1 MASIVITELNK
12 FPKER
17 DYTYKDLEVDLS
29 IDYTK
34 TNPLN
39 NFKEQ
44 KDIAVDYDVAAIK
57 NSIFNIFTTIPGQK
71 ILNPT
76 FGLNLLY
83 YLFTGI
89 TAENARML
97 GDTILKG
104 ITKFEPRVTVD
115 NINITT
121 DYDNQQY
128 TIDLFLSVPS
138 LNIKGLQVKGTLAES
153 GYYFN

>member
-1 MASIVITELNK
+1 MASIVIKDLNK
-12 FPKER
+12 FPVDR
-17 DYTYKDLEVDLS
+17 NYTYKDIDVDLV

-44 KDIAVDYDVAAIK
+44 KDLKGDFDVQAIK
-57 NSIFNIFTTIPGQK
+57 NSIFNIFTTAPGQK
-71 ILNPT
+71 LLNPT

-97 GDTILKG
+97 GETILRG
-104 ITKFEPRVTVD
+104 LTKFEPRVTVE
-115 NINITT
+115 NINVTT
-121 DYDNQQY
+121 DYDNQEY
-128 TIDLFLSVPS
+128 IIDMFLSVPT
-138 LNIKGLQVKGTLAES
+138 LNIRGLAIKGTLAES

>member
-1 MASIVITELNK
+1 MSSIVITELNK
-12 FPKER
+12 FPVDRE
-17 DYTYKDLEVDLS
+17 YTYRDLEVDLE
-29 IDYTK
+29 INYTK
-34 TNPLN
+34 TSPLN

-44 KDIAVDYDVAAIK
+44 KDIKSDFDIQAIK

-89 TAENARML
+89 TAENARNL
-97 GDTILKG
+97 GETILKG
-104 ITKFEPRVTVD
+104 ITKFEPRVTVE
-115 NINITT
+115 NINVTT
-121 DYDNQQY
+121 DYDNQEY
-128 TIDLFLSVPS
+128 TIEMFLSVPS
-138 LNIKGLQVKGTLAES
+138 LNIRGLAIKGTLAES

>member
-1 MASIVITELNK
+1 MASIVIKDLNK
-12 FPKER
+12 FPNER
-17 DYTYKDLEVDLS
+17 DYTYKDIEFDLK

-34 TNPLN
+34 SNGVNSLR
-39 NFKEQ
+39 EQ
-44 KDIAVDYDVAAIK
+44 KDITVDLDVAAIK

-83 YLFTGI
+83 FLFDGI
-89 TAENARML
+89 SSTNARLL

-104 ITKFEPRVTVD
+104 LNKFEPRVRVE
-115 NINITT
+115 NIDITT
-121 DYDNQQY
+121 DFDNQQY
-128 TIDLFLSVPS
+128 TIDLLLSVPS
-138 LNIKGLQVKGTLAES
+138 LNITGLQVKGTLAES

>member
-1 MASIVITELNK
+1 MSSIVITELNK
-12 FPKER
+12 FPKGR
-17 DYTYKDLEVDLS
+17 DYTYKDLEMDLK

-34 TNPLN
+34 TSPLN

-44 KDIAVDYDVAAIK
+44 KDIIVDYDVNAIK

-71 ILNPT
+71 LLNPP

-89 TAENARML
+89 TTENAKML

-104 ITKFEPRVTVD
+104 ITKFEPRVSVD

-128 TIDLFLSVPS
+128 IIDLFLSVPS

>member
-17 DYTYKDLEVDLS
+17 DYTYKDLEVDLM

-44 KDIAVDYDVAAIK
+44 KDIVVDYDVAAIK

-97 GDTILKG
+97 GDTIIKG
-104 ITKFEPRVTVD
+104 IAKFEPRVTVD

-121 DYDNQQY
+121 DYENQQY

>member
-17 DYTYKDLEVDLS
+17 DYTYKDLEVDLT
-29 IDYTK
+29 IDSTK

-44 KDIAVDYDVAAIK
+44 RDIDVDYNVAAVK

-104 ITKFEPRVTVD
+104 ITKFEPRVTVE

>member
-17 DYTYKDLEVDLS
+17 DYTYKDLEMDLK

-34 TNPLN
+34 TSPLN

-44 KDIAVDYDVAAIK
+44 KDIVVDYDVAAIK

-71 ILNPT
+71 LLNPP

-83 YLFTGI
+83 SKRNYQI
-89 TAENARML
+89 
-97 GDTILKG
+97 
-104 ITKFEPRVTVD
+104 
-115 NINITT
+115 
-121 DYDNQQY
+121 
-128 TIDLFLSVPS
+128 
-138 LNIKGLQVKGTLAES
+138 
-153 GYYFN
+153 

>member
-17 DYTYKDLEVDLS
+17 DYTYKDLEVDLE

-44 KDIAVDYDVAAIK
+44 RDIVVDYDVSAIK

-104 ITKFEPRVTVD
+104 ITRFEPRVTVD
-115 NINITT
+115 NIDITT

>member
-17 DYTYKDLEVDLS
+17 DYTYKDLEVDLK

-39 NFKEQ
+39 NFNEQ
-44 KDIAVDYDVAAIK
+44 RDIVVDYDVSAIK

-104 ITKFEPRVTVD
+104 ITRFEPRVTVD
-115 NINITT
+115 NIDITT

>member
-1 MASIVITELNK
+1 MPSIVITELNK

-17 DYTYKDLEVDLS
+17 EYTYKDLEVDLDV
-29 IDYTK
+29 DYTK

-44 KDIAVDYDVAAIK
+44 KDIVVDYDVEAIK

-97 GDTILKG
+97 GDTIIKG

>member
-44 KDIAVDYDVAAIK
+44 KDIVVDYDVAAIK

>member
-1 MASIVITELNK
+1 MAAIVIKDLNRLPDK
-12 FPKER
+12 R
-17 DYTYKDLEVDLS
+17 RYTYIDLESDLR

-44 KDIAVDYDVAAIK
+44 RDIVADYDVNAIK

-71 ILNPT
+71 LLNPI
-76 FGLNLLY
+76 FGLNLLQF
-83 YLFTGI
+83 LFTGI
-89 TAENARML
+89 TNSNAKLL

-104 ITKFEPRVTVD
+104 IIKFEPRVTVD
-115 NINITT
+115 KINVAPDIE
-121 DYDNQQY
+121 NQQY
-128 TIDLFLSVPS
+128 IVGLVLSVPS
-138 LNIKGLQVKGTLAES
+138 LNITGLQIKSTLSES

>member
-17 DYTYKDLEVDLS
+17 DYTYKDLEVDLM

-34 TNPLN
+34 TSPLN
-39 NFKEQ
+39 NYKEQ
-44 KDIAVDYDVAAIK
+44 KDIVVDYDVAAIK

>member
-17 DYTYKDLEVDLS
+17 NYTYTDLEMDLA

-34 TNPLN
+34 TSPLN
-39 NFKEQ
+39 NYKEQ
-44 KDIAVDYDVAAIK
+44 RDIVVDYDVAAIK

-97 GDTILKG
+97 GDTIIKG

-121 DYDNQQY
+121 DYENQQY

>member
-17 DYTYKDLEVDLS
+17 DYTYKDIEVDLR

-44 KDIAVDYDVAAIK
+44 RDIVVDYDVAAIK

-104 ITKFEPRVTVD
+104 ITRFEPRVTVD

>member
-17 DYTYKDLEVDLS
+17 DYTYKDLEVDLT

-44 KDIAVDYDVAAIK
+44 RDIVVDYDVAAIK

-71 ILNPT
+71 ILNPI

-97 GDTILKG
+97 GDTIIKG

>member
-17 DYTYKDLEVDLS
+17 SYTYKDLEVDLM

-39 NFKEQ
+39 NYKEQ
-44 KDIAVDYDVAAIK
+44 KDIVVDYDVSAIK

-104 ITKFEPRVTVD
+104 ITKFEPRVTVE

-121 DYDNQQY
+121 DYENQQY

>member
-44 KDIAVDYDVAAIK
+44 KDIVVDYDVTAIK
-57 NSIFNIFTTIPGQK
+57 NSIFNIFTIIPGQK